1 MVTTTLCTSG
11 MVLAKAGIGYNTNL
25 DGKSAAIVGSD
36 FIVDLWIVEAEN
48 YINDLTR
55 YNWITNYTS
64 LSADKR
70 KILQE
75 FCSASA
81 AVNAIAYDMG
91 GFSSRGGA
99 QDKIN
104 VLRENVE
111 KCAKILD
118 EDKTQSWISGTE
130 D

>member
-11 MVLAKAGIGYNTNL
+11 MVLAKVGIGYNTNL

-36 FIVDLWIVEAEN
+36 FIIDLWIVEAES

-55 YNWITNYTS
+55 FNWVTSYTTY
-64 LSADKR
+64 SADKR

-75 FCSASA
+75 VASSYA
-81 AVNAIAYDMG
+81 AINAIAYDMS
-91 GFSSRGGA
+91 GFSSRLA
-99 QDKIN
+99 AENKMALLN
-104 VLRENVE
+104 NSVLR
-111 KCAKILD
+111 CIDILK
-118 EDKTQSWISGTE
+118 EDKTQSFIGS

>member
-11 MVLAKAGIGYNTNL
+11 MVLAKVGIGYNTNL

-36 FIVDLWIVEAEN
+36 FIVDLWIVEAES
-48 YINDLTR
+48 YINDLNR
-55 YNWITNYTS
+55 YNWVTNYTTF
-64 LSADKR
+64 SADKK

-75 FCSASA
+75 FCSSKA
-81 AVNAIAYDMG
+81 AINAIIYDMG
-91 GFSSRGGA
+91 GFSSRGAA